1 MNIQIFRKEIHG
13 KLLILG
19 LAAGLF
25 FDRLFNLQRATEEM
39 TMCGSSLAF
48 RIPASTAEKQSR

>member
-1 MNIQIFRKEIHG
+1 MK

-25 FDRLFNLQRATEEM
+25 FDRLNKLTKSLLEEM
-39 TMCGSSLAF
+39 TM
-48 RIPASTAEKQSR
+48 